1 MGWKG
6 KMTIA
11 SIGGKGQMNINNI
24 VYYRLDAVDINGNI
38 IEGYSLVYLMISSL
52 DFAKELSEL

>member
-1 MGWKG
+1 
-6 KMTIA
+6 
-11 SIGGKGQMNINNI
+11 MNINNI